1 MGLDA
6 SARAKDEAPGFLH
19 RAARWYKVV
28 SVGARKKVGQG
39 GASPGKGDVAQE
51 CYLRSV
57 ELLRKN
63 STPGG
68 VIACAPSAKAVDRR
82 YASIFGRDAAICAM
96 GMAAAGEEDLVEI
109 ARRSL
114 LTLAG
119 HQALNGQ
126 IPKYVRPEAGEV
138 DFWYSGC
145 IDATLWWLIA
155 LHVLD
160 REALGAALGPQL
172 RDNVARAKNWLLC
185 QEHQGFHLLQQ
196 NEASDW
202 ADVMPRSGF
211 VLYSNALWHIVKR
224 LWRIPGARRTGLFF
238 RSIFAP
244 FGREVPDNR
253 RVRVLTHY
261 IRQRT
266 EPSPFFLSFVNF
278 SFFGG
283 EVDVLGNVLALLA
296 GLAPASEAARM
307 ADGLIALGANEPWPV
322 KVVENPI
329 LPESPLWR
337 DYMYRHRQN
346 LPYQYH
352 NGGIWPF
359 AGGFWVMLLQKLKR
373 HELARRELTRL
384 AEANRLGDWGF
395 YEWLHGRTG
404 QPMGMR
410 GQSWNA
416 ATYIMAYKSVFEG
429 KKVM

>member
-1 MGLDA
+1 MGG
-6 SARAKDEAPGFLH
+6 RKRIKDK
-19 RAARWYKVV
+19 AALR
-28 SVGARKKVGQG
+28 G
-39 GASPGKGDVAQE
+39 GEIVEE
-51 CYLRSV
+51 CYLKSV
-57 ELLRKN
+57 ELLRNN
-63 STPGG
+63 STSGG
-68 VIACAPSAKAVDRR
+68 VIACAPSAKAVDRH

-96 GMAAAGEEDLVEI
+96 GMAASGEAGLREI

-114 LTLAG
+114 VTLAE
-119 HQALNGQ
+119 HQAPNGQ

-155 LHVLD
+155 LHFLD
-160 REALGAALGPQL
+160 RKAHGAALRLEL
-172 RDNVARAKNWLLC
+172 RENVARARNWLLC

-202 ADVMPRSGF
+202 ADIMPRSGF
-211 VLYSNALWHIVKR
+211 VLYSNALWHHVKH
-224 LWRIPGARRTGLFF
+224 LWRIPGVRRTGLFF

-244 FGREVPDNR
+244 FGREVPENR
-253 RVRVLTHY
+253 RARVLTHY
-261 IRQRT
+261 IRQGA

-278 SFFGG
+278 SFFGE

-296 GLAPASEAARM
+296 GLAPASEAQRM
-307 ADGLIALGANEPWPV
+307 VDGLISLGVDEPWPV
-322 KVVENPI
+322 KVVEEPI
-329 LPESPLWR
+329 QPDSPLWR

-359 AGGFWVMLLQKLKR
+359 AGGFWVMLLEKLKR
-373 HELARRELTRL
+373 HEMARTELARL

-416 ATYIMAYKSVFEG
+416 AAFILAYKSVFKG
-429 KKVM
+429 MRVM